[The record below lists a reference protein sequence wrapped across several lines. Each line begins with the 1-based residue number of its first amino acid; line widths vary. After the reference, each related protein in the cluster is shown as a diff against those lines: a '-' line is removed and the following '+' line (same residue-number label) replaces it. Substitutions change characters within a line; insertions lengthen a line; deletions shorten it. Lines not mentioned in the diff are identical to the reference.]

1 MNKSESKYFNTA
13 LLMDEALLF
22 LLEKKDFEF
31 ISVKEI
37 CDKAGVSRSTFYL
50 HYESMNDLLIETIGL
65 INKKFKDSFN
75 NKVVDASS
83 TDKKDLFFI
92 KEEYLLPYLE
102 LVKKH
107 KHVFKLIH
115 NKPYLFGNEKAS
127 KDLYNNLFEKVLD
140 SYGVKEE
147 DKEYVFAY
155 YTQGTLAIVLKWIEK
170 DCIDEIE
177 KVSELIINMINHKE

>member
-1 MNKSESKYFNTA
+1 MNKNKSKYFYTAQLMNQA
-13 LLMDEALLF
+13 LLALL
-22 LLEKKDFEF
+22 ERKDIEF
-31 ISVKEI
+31 ISITELTK
-37 CDKAGVSRSTFYL
+37 KAGVNRTTFYL
-50 HYESMNDLLIETIGL
+50 HYENMNDLLIETIGL
-65 INKKFKDSFN
+65 INKKYRDSFN
-75 NKVVDASS
+75 NKTIDVSSAS
-83 TDKKDLFFI
+83 KKDLFFI

-102 LVKKH
+102 LVKNH

>member
-13 LLMDEALLF
+13 VLMNEALLF

-37 CDKAGVSRSTFYL
+37 CNKAGVSRSTFYL

-65 INKKFKDSFN
+65 INKKFNDSFN
-75 NKVVDASS
+75 NKVVDASYA
-83 TDKKDLFFI
+83 DRKDLFFI
-92 KEEYLLPYLE
+92 TEEYLLPYLE

-115 NKPYLFGNEKAS
+115 NKPFLFGNERES
-127 KDLYNNLFEKVLD
+127 KELYNKLFEKILD
-140 SYGVKEE
+140 SYGVKDE

-170 DCIDEIE
+170 DCLDSIE
-177 KVSELIINMINHKE
+177 RVSELIINMINHKE